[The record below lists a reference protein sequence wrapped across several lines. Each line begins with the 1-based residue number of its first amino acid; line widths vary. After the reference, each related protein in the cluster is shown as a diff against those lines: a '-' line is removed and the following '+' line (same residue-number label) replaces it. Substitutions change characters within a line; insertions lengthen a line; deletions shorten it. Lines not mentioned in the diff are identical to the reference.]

1 MNGHKERNFL
11 MSIGGKLGMHY
22 YPTVRRGGRNDI
34 KSGGPALMGST
45 RSGIRSEFYS
55 SVLAAASFLKAFG
68 IQTNGKWSLWYPIL
82 SKSVLNNM
90 SL

>member
-1 MNGHKERNFL
+1 MNGHKERKFL

-22 YPTVRRGGRNDI
+22 YPTAQGGGGRNDI

-45 RSGIRSEFYS
+45 RSGIRWEFYS
-55 SVLAAASFLKAFG
+55 SVLE
-68 IQTNGKWSLWYPIL
+68 NGLLWYPIL
-82 SKSVLNNM
+82 LKSVLNNM

>member
-1 MNGHKERNFL
+1 
-11 MSIGGKLGMHY
+11 
-22 YPTVRRGGRNDI
+22 
-34 KSGGPALMGST
+34 MGST

-55 SVLAAASFLKAFG
+55 SVLAVASFLKAFG
-68 IQTNGKWSLWYPIL
+68 IRTNGKWSLWYPIL

>member
-1 MNGHKERNFL
+1 MLDIFTSTL
-11 MSIGGKLGMHY
+11 LCCQDV
-22 YPTVRRGGRNDI
+22 TCVRFYSDSVGR
-34 KSGGPALMGST
+34 PALMGST